1 MGGKCG
7 GSAQPG
13 GNEWLEIL
21 FSKRVTGD
29 FILATSRKWVITIG
43 FGKKE
48 SE

>member
-1 MGGKCG
+1 M
-7 GSAQPG
+7 SAQPG

-29 FILATSRKWVITIG
+29 FILAASQKWVTIG